1 MEKVEILI
9 IGAGVIGLGVAAWIS
24 GKHRSIFVVEKNR
37 MFGQETS
44 SRNSEVI
51 HAGIYYPKDSLKA
64 ELCVKGNRMLYEI
77 CEKSHIKYKRL
88 GKLIVATKI
97 NERERLEELFEK
109 GKENG
114 VTGLQML
121 TSKQIKDLEPE
132 VEACSAIYS
141 PNTGIIDSHG
151 LMKYFLFRAEDRG
164 VNIVYNTEVK
174 NIEKDSSGYRITVSD
189 RKGRDFTFITE
200 ILINCAGLNSDKIAG
215 MVGMNV
221 EECGYRLKYCKGE
234 YFRIWNNKANLVKRP
249 IYPVV
254 KPEAVSLGIHV
265 TPDLNGAI
273 RLGPDATY
281 IHREK
286 LDYSV
291 DISKKRV
298 FYEYVKNFLPFIAY
312 DDLNPDIAGIR
323 PKLQGAGEA
332 FRDFVIQDE
341 KERGF
346 AGFINLIGIESPG
359 LTSAPAIAEYVND
372 LLKS

>member
-1 MEKVEILI
+1 
-9 IGAGVIGLGVAAWIS
+9 
-24 GKHRSIFVVEKNR
+24 
-37 MFGQETS
+37 
-44 SRNSEVI
+44 
-51 HAGIYYPKDSLKA
+51 
-64 ELCVKGNRMLYEI
+64 
-77 CEKSHIKYKRL
+77 
-88 GKLIVATKI
+88 
-97 NERERLEELFEK
+97 
-109 GKENG
+109 
-114 VTGLQML
+114 
-121 TSKQIKDLEPE
+121 
-132 VEACSAIYS
+132 
-141 PNTGIIDSHG
+141 
-151 LMKYFLFRAEDRG
+151 MKYFLFRAEDRG

-189 RKGRDFTFITE
+189 RNGRDFTFITE

-221 EECGYRLKYCKGE
+221 EESGYRLKYCKGE
-234 YFRIWNNKANLVKRP
+234 YFRIWNNKANLVQRL